1 MTYRSVFL
9 SVAAVASMALGTP
22 SYAGSTYLT
31 QVVFFNTGAPAE
43 DFEATFGGAGGTI
56 SDITIFNPPT
66 GGTGS
71 ATGGANGITIDFS
84 PSMGSFQVLD
94 FSFENTFSSNITFTS
109 GEWTYASGP
118 PVSIGSPVL
127 LATTQVVGEPT
138 TITLFGIAALC
149 MAGFSRRW
157 VLRRAA

>member
-9 SVAAVASMALGTP
+9 SVAAVASMAFGTP
-22 SYAGSTYLT
+22 IYAGSTYLT
-31 QVVFFNTGAPAE
+31 QAVFFNTGAPAE

-56 SDITIFNPPT
+56 SDITIFNP
-66 GGTGS
+66 
-71 ATGGANGITIDFS
+71 ATGAMGFVTNGGNSITIDFS
-84 PSMGSFQVLD
+84 PSIGSFQVLD

-109 GEWTYASGP
+109 GEWTYPSDP
-118 PVSIGSPVL
+118 PVSTGSPVL
-127 LATTQVVGEPT
+127 LTTMQVVGEPT

-157 VLRRAA
+157 ALKRAA